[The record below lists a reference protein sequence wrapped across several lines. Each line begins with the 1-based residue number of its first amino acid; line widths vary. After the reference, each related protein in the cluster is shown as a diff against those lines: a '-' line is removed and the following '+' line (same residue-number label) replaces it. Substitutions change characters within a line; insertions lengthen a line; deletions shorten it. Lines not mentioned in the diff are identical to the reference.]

1 MATTIGASIK
11 LGGAEDFKK
20 SISQS
25 NQLMRSM
32 QSELKQLQTEFS
44 VCENKVENYAAQQKA
59 LKSIQEEQRERVKA
73 LREQLSAAAETY
85 GETSQQVEKYAR
97 QLQQEEQALKL
108 TDVQI
113 QQLNGSMKEL
123 AQTEI
128 GKIGDE
134 LNKWGAGIAAVAATA
149 VGAGTA
155 LFTMAANAGLAAD
168 DINTLNKTTGLTT
181 KQLQEL
187 AYASD
192 LIDVSTETLTGA
204 MTKMQNNMQSAR
216 DGTTSLQKTFEALN
230 VQYTNTDGTLRDTT
244 ETFDDIITALGKV
257 ENETERDAYAMDIFG
272 KSAKQLNPLI
282 LGGADALK
290 ELSAEANN
298 MGLILGQTDL
308 DHLNAF
314 NDKID
319 TAKAQIEALKN
330 KVAVEFVDAFTPV
343 FDVFDDLRDR
353 LLVAIE
359 DGTVKKVAQ
368 DVGKTIA
375 EIVEALLKLIE
386 IVVKYKEVIAA
397 VTVGVIAF
405 NAAMSAYKIWQSAT
419 VALQALKAATESQTI
434 AQLALNTAMD
444 ANPIGLIVAGVVAL
458 AAALG
463 VLISTIDNIGSKEV
477 ENSRKSTEEYE
488 KQRDK
493 VDKLTQS
500 YDNNKKKIEELNT
513 LRNDGTITERQ
524 EREISNLEAQNEL
537 LQSQI
542 EAEQALLQIKQEQ
555 ADKDAQ
561 NVLNGASTDVGS
573 IERAQQMVSDY
584 NTALTEMHENQV
596 YFDNLIIEEQ
606 NRLVN
611 EKDKLSDKEIRQIE
625 DNIAMYETQKQ
636 AIEQTEKNLTETFAE
651 EAEEQLTAMQDASNG
666 LSGLSAES
674 QQTMSDA
681 AAAMSVISDALGTTR
696 DEIVESVNAINY
708 YIDYGNQSAI
718 ESQKQYAKQRQ
729 EEADKQVTQAENN
742 AKKIEN
748 SWKRIDEEYA
758 IGAIATEE
766 EAWQRKQKVFEKY
779 GNATETQY
787 RQYYI
792 SLLSHQKTADENAA
806 KQAETAAK
814 AAKSEAEKRQKE
826 ELTAAKKAYDE
837 LLRTYENHTIDKI
850 EYERQYTA
858 LLEQYK
864 NVQVDLEK
872 YANEKITEYDKK
884 QQEEKQKTAKDT
896 ITSIYNDYTK
906 AMSDIDNKIQSY
918 ADKIGKNFTDLMD
931 IEKDENGKITSIS
944 NGNGITDE
952 NKQLEAYLSQLQKL
966 KQKGVS
972 QNLLT
977 QLTDMDLATAYATA
991 KYWNSLSETQLQNLS
1006 DNWQKNADIRQQ
1018 IAEEMY
1024 ADEAK
1029 NTAQTY
1035 CDKII
1040 EAINELEPELQKYA
1054 MNIVQSLFT
1063 GVDTSGDEGLESVED
1078 LKSILIDYMGLAT
1091 EETAEDAK
1099 KNGAK
1104 IGTAMTK
1111 GVTEKIQSDS
1121 EAYRKALQQTI
1132 DTATAEIG
1140 TIEIPVK
1147 FAYEQTQFDINANNA
1162 NTANG
1167 ANNNTNSGRAGNTT
1181 FIQNN
1186 YSPKS
1191 LDASSIRDNTQSQL
1205 ALSAIH

>member
-25 NQLMRSM
+25 NQLMRGM
-32 QSELKQLQTEFS
+32 QSELKQLQTEFA
-44 VCENKVENYAAQQKA
+44 VCEDKVANYAVQQKT
-59 LKSIQEEQRERVKA
+59 LKNIQEEQRERVRA
-73 LREQLSAAAETY
+73 LREQLNQATETY
-85 GETSQQVEKYAR
+85 GETSQQAEKYAK
-97 QLQQEEQALKL
+97 QLLQEEQALKQ
-108 TDVQI
+108 TDVQL
-113 QQLNGSMKEL
+113 QQLNKSMKEL
-123 AQTEI
+123 AQNEI
-128 GKIGDE
+128 SKIGDE
-134 LNKWGAGIAAVAATA
+134 LSKWGTGIAAVATAA

-155 LFTMAANAGLAAD
+155 LFALTANAGLAAD

-216 DGTTSLQKTFEALN
+216 DGSTSLQKTFETLG
-230 VQYTNTDGTLRDTT
+230 VQYANTDGTLRGTT
-244 ETFDDIITALGKV
+244 ETFDDIIAALGKV

-290 ELSAEANN
+290 ELSEEANN
-298 MGLILGQTDL
+298 MGLVLGQTDL

-330 KVAVEFVDAFTPV
+330 KVAVEFVGAFTPV

-353 LLVAIE
+353 LLAAIE
-359 DGTVKKVAQ
+359 DGTVKEVAQ
-368 DVGKTIA
+368 EAGKVIA

-397 VTVGVIAF
+397 VTVGIVAF

-419 VALQALKAATESQTI
+419 IALQALKTATESQTI

-444 ANPIGLIVAGVVAL
+444 ANPIGLIIAGVVAL
-458 AAALG
+458 TAAIG
-463 VLISTIDNIGSKEV
+463 VLISAVDSIGNKEV
-477 ENSRKSTEEYE
+477 ETSRKSTEEYE
-488 KQRDK
+488 KQKDK

-500 YDNNKKKIEELNT
+500 YENNKKKIEELNE
-513 LRNDGTITERQ
+513 LRTDGTITENQ

-537 LQSQI
+537 LQAQI

-584 NTALTEMHENQV
+584 NTALAEMHENQV

-611 EKDKLSDKEIRQIE
+611 EKDALSGKEIQQIK

-636 AIEQTEKNLTETFAE
+636 AIEQTAKNLTATFTE

-681 AAAMSVISDALGTTR
+681 AAAMAAISEALGTTR
-696 DEIVESVNAINY
+696 DEIVETVNAVNY

-718 ESQKQYAKQRQ
+718 ESQKQYAQQRQ
-729 EEADKQVTQAENN
+729 EEADKQVAQAENN
-742 AKKIEN
+742 ALKIEN

-758 IGAIATEE
+758 IGAIKTEE
-766 EAWQRKQKVFEKY
+766 EAWQRKQKIFEKY
-779 GNATETQY
+779 GNSTETQY

-792 SLLSHQKTADENAA
+792 SLLSRQKTANETAA

-814 AAKSEAEKRQKE
+814 AAKSEAEKKQKE
-826 ELTAAKKAYDE
+826 ELATAKKAYDE
-837 LLRTYENHTIDKI
+837 LLKAYENHTIDKI
-850 EYERQYTA
+850 EYERQYTE
-858 LLEQYK
+858 LLQQYK

-896 ITSIYNDYTK
+896 IASIYNDYTK
-906 AMSDIDNKIQSY
+906 AMTDIDNKIQSY
-918 ADKIGKNFTDLMD
+918 ADKISKNFTSLMD
-931 IEKDENGKITSIS
+931 IEKDENGTITSIS
-944 NGNGITDE
+944 NGKGITDE

-966 KQKGVS
+966 KQKKIS
-972 QNLLT
+972 QNLLS
-977 QLTDMDLATAYATA
+977 QLANMDLETAYATA
-991 KYWNSLSETQLQNLS
+991 KYWNSLSEAQLKNLS
-1006 DNWQKNADIRQQ
+1006 SNWQKNADIRQQ
-1018 IAEEMY
+1018 IAEEVY

-1040 EAINELEPELQKYA
+1040 EAINELAPELQRYA

-1063 GVDTSGDEGLESVED
+1063 GVDTSGDEGLQSVED
-1078 LKSILIDYMGLAT
+1078 LKSILLDYMGLAT
-1091 EETAEDAK
+1091 EETTEEAK
-1099 KNGAK
+1099 KQGAE
-1104 IGTAMTK
+1104 IGTAITQ
-1111 GVTEKIQSDS
+1111 GATEKIQSDS

-1132 DTATAEIG
+1132 DTAAAEIG
-1140 TIEIPVK
+1140 TIEIPVQ
-1147 FAYEQTQFDINANNA
+1147 FAYQQTRFDINANAA
-1162 NTANG
+1162 NSAN
-1167 ANNNTNSGRAGNTT
+1167 NNNTNSGRAGSTT

-1191 LDASSIRDNTQSQL
+1191 LDASSIRNNTQSQL
-1205 ALSAIH
+1205 ALSSIH